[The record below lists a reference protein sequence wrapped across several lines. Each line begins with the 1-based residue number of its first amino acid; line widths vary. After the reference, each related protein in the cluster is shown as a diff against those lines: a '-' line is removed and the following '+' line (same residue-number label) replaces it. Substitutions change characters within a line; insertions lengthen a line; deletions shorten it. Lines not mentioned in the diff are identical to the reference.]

1 MESHQKSPPKLDN
14 EIHDNASPLQLLEAA
29 LYVAGRPLDLKAL
42 GSIIR
47 TRSKKRIRKH
57 IQQLMKHYNS
67 RNSALEIVA
76 LKDNRYSMQLKAEY
90 VSLVKQLTLPPLL
103 TLGPLKTLAYIAY
116 QQPITQ
122 SQVTAVRGSQAY
134 THIRQLKQ
142 LGFLTT
148 KKLGRTQILQ
158 TSSVFADY
166 FNLSRDPHLFQ
177 HLIKTLMRSL
187 ETPTN
192 SPVEP
197 QVY

>member
-1 MESHQKSPPKLDN
+1 MESHQKSQPSVNRAPSNND
-14 EIHDNASPLQLLEAA
+14 DPLPLLEAA

-42 GSIIR
+42 GSILK
-47 TRSKKRIRKH
+47 TRSKKRIHKY
-57 IQQLMKHYNS
+57 IQQLVKDYDA
-67 RNSALEIVA
+67 RDGALEIIEFT
-76 LKDNRYSMQLKAEY
+76 DGRYSLQLKAEY
-90 VSLVKQLTLPPLL
+90 VSLVKQLTLRPLL

-134 THIRQLKQ
+134 THIRELKR

-158 TSSVFADY
+158 TSHVFADY
-166 FNLSRDPHLFQ
+166 FNLSRDPPLFKQ
-177 HLIKTLMRSL
+177 QIKTLIHSL
-187 ETPTN
+187 ENPKNLTRQ
-192 SPVEP
+192 P

>member
-1 MESHQKSPPKLDN
+1 MDSRQKSPPNIVTVSQKDN
-14 EIHDNASPLQLLEAA
+14 PLQLLEAA

-42 GSIIR
+42 GSIIK

-57 IQQLMKHYNS
+57 LAHLKNTYNA
-67 RNSALEIVA
+67 RDSALVIVE
-76 LKDNRYSMQLKAEY
+76 LNDGRYSLQLKPEY
-90 VSLVKQLTLPPLL
+90 VSLVKQLTLRHLL

-134 THIRQLKQ
+134 THIRELKR

-166 FNLSRDPHLFQ
+166 FNLSRDTHLFKQ
-177 HLIKTLMRSL
+177 QIKTLMQSL

-192 SPVEP
+192 LHA
-197 QVY
+197 

>member
-1 MESHQKSPPKLDN
+1 MGSHQKSLPD
-14 EIHDNASPLQLLEAA
+14 IDMTARHSDSPLQLLEAA

-47 TRSKKRIRKH
+47 TRSKKRIQKH
-57 IQQLMKHYNS
+57 IRQLMKQYEA
-67 RNSALEIVA
+67 REGALEIEE
-76 LKDNRYSMQLKAEY
+76 LKDGRYSLQLKAEY
-90 VSLVKQLTLPPLL
+90 ISLVKQLTLRPLL

-134 THIRQLKQ
+134 THIRELKR

-158 TSSVFADY
+158 TSPVFADY
-166 FNLSRDPHLFQ
+166 FNLSRDTHIFKQ
-177 HLIKTLMRSL
+177 QIKTLIRSL
-187 ETPTN
+187 DTPKN
-192 SPVEP
+192 SAM
-197 QVY
+197 

>member
-1 MESHQKSPPKLDN
+1 MDSRQKSPPNIVTISQKDN
-14 EIHDNASPLQLLEAA
+14 PLQLLEAA

-42 GSIIR
+42 GSIIK

-57 IQQLMKHYNS
+57 LAHLKNTYNA
-67 RNSALEIVA
+67 RDSALVIVE
-76 LKDNRYSMQLKAEY
+76 LNDGRYSLQLKPEY
-90 VSLVKQLTLPPLL
+90 VSLVKQLTLRPLL

-134 THIRQLKQ
+134 THIRELKR

-166 FNLSRDPHLFQ
+166 FNLSRDTHLFQ
-177 HLIKTLMRSL
+177 QQIKTLMQSL

-192 SPVEP
+192 LHA
-197 QVY
+197 